1 MDEKEDLVV
10 MMNGKM
16 MVRRNGE
23 LKPMDM
29 VMTLSNGSKVAMD
42 GTLTSPDGTSRHLMD
57 GEAMT
62 LDGEMTTLEDIKD
75 QDMESNTGH
84 KLEGL

>member
-1 MDEKEDLVV
+1 
-10 MMNGKM
+10 
-16 MVRRNGE
+16 
-23 LKPMDM
+23 
-29 VMTLSNGSKVAMD
+29 
-42 GTLTSPDGTSRHLMD
+42 MD